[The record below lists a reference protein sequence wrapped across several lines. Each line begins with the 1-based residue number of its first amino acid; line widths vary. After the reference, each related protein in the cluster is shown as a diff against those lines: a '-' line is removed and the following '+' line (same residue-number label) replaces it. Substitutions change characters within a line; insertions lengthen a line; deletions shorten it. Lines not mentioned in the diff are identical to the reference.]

1 MANKLARPLPSPRQ
15 KSGKSAKPANSG
27 AAPAQLLKIGEAAR
41 ELGVEAYVLRFWE
54 TQFPE
59 LRPHH
64 TATKHRLYSEAD
76 LETLKLIKH
85 LLYEEGFTIE
95 GARKR
100 VKELGA
106 LGGSAKAAANSSAP
120 AKPARSPAAADK
132 AMTAEMPSGAARQA
146 LIDIRRDLESIYQLL
161 KD

>member
-1 MANKLARPLPSPRQ
+1 MVTKVARPLRSRGQ
-15 KSGKSAKPANSG
+15 KSTKSAKPANSVG
-27 AAPAQLLKIGEAAR
+27 APAQLLKIGEAAR
-41 ELGVEAYVLRFWE
+41 VLGVEAYVLRFWE

-64 TATKHRLYSEAD
+64 TETKHRLYSAPD
-76 LETLKLIKH
+76 IETLQLIKH

-100 VKELGA
+100 VKELATAPGH
-106 LGGSAKAAANSSAP
+106 AKAVLATNSSP
-120 AKPARSPAAADK
+120 AKPAKAPAGK
-132 AMTAEMPSGAARQA
+132 AEPVPPPTGASRQA
-146 LIDIRRDLESIYQLL
+146 LIAIRRDLESLYQLL